1 MKIYKVTLDL
11 TLVLSRLKKF
21 DLKEFNHT
29 RPVVFIDAENPD
41 DACFK
46 AHYKFA
52 SLILAQEPKMAK
64 EMKDILH
71 DITIT
76 KIMVPK

>member
-29 RPVVFIDAENPD
+29 TPMVFIEAENPD